1 MKRLILGSLLAAIVV
16 FIWGFLY
23 WNVLPFRNSA
33 IASVADEAALAQ
45 ALGALPETGT
55 YQVPDLRAHP
65 SPEAYTAQLAQ
76 GPFALVQLRKEGVNW
91 AAPSIFINGF
101 LHYLITALL
110 IGLLLR
116 KTRFASFGERFAL
129 VFLAGLAAAFFANL
143 GDPIWFYL
151 PWDYH
156 VLQFGYD
163 LTTWILI
170 GLVMAKF
177 VQPEPSTARL

>member
-23 WNVLPFRNSA
+23 WNILPFRNST
-33 IASVADEAALAQ
+33 IATVADEAALAQ
-45 ALGALPETGT
+45 ALGSLPETGT
-55 YQVPDLRAHP
+55 YQIPDLRSYP
-65 SPEAYTAQLAQ
+65 SEEAYTAQLAQ
-76 GPFALVQLRKEGVNW
+76 GPFALVQFRKGGVNW
-91 AAPSIFINGF
+91 ADPSIFISGF

-116 KTRFASFGERFAL
+116 KTRFATFGERFGF
-129 VFLAGLAAAFFANL
+129 VFLAGLAAAVFANL

-156 VLQFGYD
+156 LLQFGYD
-163 LTTWILI
+163 LTVWILI